1 MIAQPARGL
10 IVSLWEPIMA
20 DSSKFRFSIDRG
32 GTFTDIYAEVP
43 GEPGLLTLKLLS
55 EDPDNYPDA
64 PREGIRRILE
74 QVGGKP
80 VPAEGIDASRIE
92 WIRMGTTVATN
103 ALLER
108 KGEPTVRVVTKGFG
122 DVLRIGN
129 QNRPRI
135 FDLRI
140 EKPEL
145 LFCEVIEAE
154 ERIAVTHPDVPPR
167 EGATRVESATG
178 EVLEILRPLD
188 EGSAEQALR
197 DAYGRG
203 LRSVAVVFMHAYAW
217 PDHER
222 RVGGLA
228 RAIGFTQV
236 SLSHEVMPTV
246 KIVARGDTTTVDAY
260 LTPHIRRYLQSFRS
274 GFANDLGHTKV
285 LFMQSHGGL
294 IDAAQ
299 FLGSRAILSG
309 PAGGVVGYSRTT
321 YDPEHPR
328 PLIGFDMGGTST
340 DVSRYGGEFELTHET
355 ETAGVRIQAPQMNIV
370 TVAAGGGSRLFYR
383 NGMFT
388 VGPESAGAHPG
399 PVCYRKQGH
408 LAVTDANLVLGR
420 ILPQY
425 FPHIFGPHEN
435 AALDLLGSR
444 AALAELTE
452 QINRDQH
459 VAGRP
464 ALSVEAAAYGFI
476 KAANE
481 SMARPIREISVA
493 RGYDIKEH
501 VLACFGGAGGQ
512 HACAVAR
519 ALGIGKIF
527 IHRFAGILSAFGMGM
542 AVVVR
547 DLQTPAANQRLSET
561 SVAAL
566 DGRFRD
572 LERQGRAE
580 LEDEG
585 VAPGNIDCQRYLNLR
600 YRGSITSIMIA
611 RPDDADYERAF
622 RDYHRREYGF
632 DSDAEVL
639 IDDLRVRT
647 VGRSEALKK
656 VRVPK
661 AFGPLTPIDRT
672 QTYFEGGLQETAVY
686 SWEALRAGHTLAG
699 PALVIQDGGTIVIE
713 PHCHAEVTEFGN
725 LEIHVEEGQ
734 QARLGT
740 EADPIQLS
748 IFNNLFM
755 SIAEQMGRT
764 LQRTAVSTNIK
775 ERLDFSCAIFD
786 PDGGLVA
793 NAPHIPVH
801 LGAMSEAVR
810 AQVRLLGDHLHRGD
824 VLVTN
829 DPQVG
834 GSHLPDITVI
844 TPVFGGED
852 NESRR
857 PLFFVASRGH
867 HAEIGG
873 ISPGSV
879 PPFSRTLEEEGAC
892 ITSFKLVEGG
902 RFQEQGITE
911 LLLAPGK
918 LKAAHGRP
926 PNSGTRRL
934 EDNLYDLKAQV
945 AANQKGAE
953 LLREMIAHYGLPVVQ
968 AYMVHIQENA
978 ENAVRRL
985 VDRLCTERGITEH
998 GTLHAIDYMDDGNPI
1013 EVTVTLDRRQ
1023 RALAFDFAGTGSEVW
1038 ANHNAPSAVV
1048 VAAIIYVLRTLINEE
1063 IPINGGF
1070 LKAVKLS
1077 IPHPCML
1084 SPSPAAA
1091 VVAGNVETSS
1101 RITDVLLRAF
1111 EAVAGAQGTMNN
1123 FTFGD
1128 ASFGYYETIG
1138 GGSGAGPD
1146 WAGKDAVHAHMSNT
1160 RITDAEII
1168 ERRYPLLLHEFSI
1181 RPHSGGKGRH
1191 HGGNGVIR
1199 EIEFLKPMTAAIV
1212 SERRVFEPYG
1222 LAGGEPGK
1230 RGRNLLIRKSGQVLN
1245 LGGRN
1250 EAPVAAGDRVRLET
1264 PGGGGYGTPS

>member
-1 MIAQPARGL
+1 
-10 IVSLWEPIMA
+10 MA
-20 DSSKFRFSIDRG
+20 DPSKLRFSIDRG

-43 GEPGLLTLKLLS
+43 GQAGFLTLKLLS

-74 QVGGKP
+74 QVTGKP
-80 VPAEGIDASRIE
+80 VPEEGFDASRIE

-108 KGEPTVRVVTKGFG
+108 KGEPTLLVVTQGFR

-145 LFCEVIEAE
+145 LFREVIEAD
-154 ERIAVTHPDVPPR
+154 ERVTVTHPDVPPR
-167 EGATRVESATG
+167 EGARRVESSTG
-178 EVLEILRPLD
+178 EVLEILRTLD
-188 EGSAEQALR
+188 EAAVERELR
-197 DAYGRG
+197 AAYARG

-222 RVGGLA
+222 RVGELA
-228 RAIGFTQV
+228 RTIGFTQV

-260 LTPHIRRYLQSFRS
+260 LTPHIQRYLQSFRG
-274 GFANDLGHTKV
+274 GFSDRLRHTKL

-321 YDPEHPR
+321 YDPEHPQ
-328 PLIGFDMGGTST
+328 PVIGFDMGGTST
-340 DVSRYGGEFELTHET
+340 DVSRFGGEFELTHEN

-383 NGMFT
+383 NGMFV
-388 VGPESAGAHPG
+388 VGPDSAGAHPG
-399 PVCYRKQGH
+399 PVCYRKGGH
-408 LAVTDANLVLGR
+408 LAITDANLVLGR
-420 ILPQY
+420 ILPAY
-425 FPHIFGPHEN
+425 FPHIFGPGEN
-435 AALDLLGSR
+435 QPLHLQGSRQALAALR
-444 AALAELTE
+444 EE
-452 QINRDQH
+452 INRDQSK
-459 VAGRP
+459 AGR
-464 ALSVEAAAYGFI
+464 AGFSLEEVAYGFI

-481 SMARPIREISVA
+481 TMVRPIREISVA

-512 HACAVAR
+512 HACAISR
-519 ALGIGKIF
+519 ALGIRKIF
-527 IHRFAGILSAFGMGM
+527 IHRFAGILSAYGMGM
-542 AVVVR
+542 ADVVR
-547 DLQTPAANQRLSET
+547 DLQGPAAGQPVSAQAVQELQ
-561 SVAAL
+561 
-566 DGRFRD
+566 GRF
-572 LERQGRAE
+572 AE
-580 LEDEG
+580 LEAQGIAELLDEG
-585 VAPGNIDCQRYLNLR
+585 IERDHIDCQRYLNLR

-611 RPDDADYERAF
+611 RPTDGGYEHAF
-622 RDYHRREYGF
+622 REYHQREYGF
-632 DSDAEVL
+632 DSDADVL
-639 IDDLRVRT
+639 IDDLRVRV
-647 VGRSEALKK
+647 VGRSETLRK

-661 AFGPLTPIDRT
+661 AGKPIEPIDRT
-672 QTYFEGGLQETAVY
+672 QTYFEGGWRETAVY
-686 SWEALRAGHTLAG
+686 DWQALRAGHRIAG

-713 PHCHAEVTEFGN
+713 PDCQAEVTEYGDM
-725 LEIHVEEGQ
+725 EIRVEPPRQMQVE
-734 QARLGT
+734 T
-740 EADPIQLS
+740 DADPIQLS

-775 ERLDFSCAIFD
+775 ERLDFSCAIFA
-786 PDGGLVA
+786 PEGGLVA

-801 LGAMSEAVR
+801 LGAMSDAVR
-810 AQVRLLGDHLHRGD
+810 AQVRLQGEHLRPGD

-844 TPVFGGED
+844 TPVFGQD
-852 NESRR
+852 AHT

-879 PPFSRTLEEEGAC
+879 PPFSRTLAEEGAC
-892 ITSFKLVEGG
+892 ITSFKLVEDG
-902 RFQEQGITE
+902 RFQEAGITA
-911 LLLAPGK
+911 LLMAPGQ
-918 LKAAHGRP
+918 LKPAYGRP

-953 LLREMIAHYGLPVVQ
+953 LLKEMIAHYGLEVVQ
-968 AYMVHIQENA
+968 AYMGHIQRNA
-978 ENAVRRL
+978 EDAVRRL
-985 VDRLCTERGITEH
+985 VERLCAQRGIAAE
-998 GTLHAIDYMDDGNPI
+998 GTLHAVDYMDDGNPI
-1013 EVTVTLDRRQ
+1013 EVTITLHRKQ
-1023 RALAFDFAGTGSEVW
+1023 RSLTFDFSGTGPEVW
-1038 ANHNAPSAVV
+1038 ANHNAPRAVV
-1048 VAAIIYVLRTLINEE
+1048 ASAIIYVLRTLIDEE
-1063 IPINGGF
+1063 IPMNGGF
-1070 LKAVKLS
+1070 LAAVELK

-1084 SPSPAAA
+1084 SPSPEAA

-1101 RITDVLLRAF
+1101 RITDVLLQAF
-1111 EAVAGAQGTMNN
+1111 NAVAGAQGTMNN

-1128 ASFGYYETIG
+1128 ATFGYYETIG
-1138 GGSGAGPD
+1138 GGSGAGAD
-1146 WAGKDAVHAHMSNT
+1146 WDGKDAVHAHMSNT
-1160 RITDAEII
+1160 RITDAEIV
-1168 ERRYPLLLHEFSI
+1168 ERRYPLVLHEFSI
-1181 RPHSGGKGRH
+1181 RPDSGGAGRH
-1191 HGGNGVIR
+1191 KGGNGVVR

-1212 SERRVFEPYG
+1212 SERRVFAPYG
-1222 LAGGEPGK
+1222 LEGGQPGL
-1230 RGRNLLIRKSGQVLN
+1230 RGRNLLVRKSGQVIY

-1250 EAPVAAGDRVRLET
+1250 EVPVQPGDRVRLET
-1264 PGGGGYGTPS
+1264 PGGGGYGTPA

>member
-1 MIAQPARGL
+1 
-10 IVSLWEPIMA
+10 MA
-20 DSSKFRFSIDRG
+20 DPNKFRFSIDRG
-32 GTFTDIYAEVP
+32 GTFTDLYAEVP
-43 GEPGLLTLKLLS
+43 GSPGFVTLKLLS

-74 QVGGKP
+74 QVSGKP
-80 VPAEGIDASRIE
+80 VPKDGFDASRIE

-108 KGEPTVRVVTKGFG
+108 KGEPTLLVVTKGFR

-145 LFCEVIEAE
+145 LFREAIEAD
-154 ERIAVTHPDVPPR
+154 ERIAVTHPDIPPR
-167 EGATRVESATG
+167 EGANRVESTTG

-188 EGSAEQALR
+188 EAALER
-197 DAYGRG
+197 DLRASYGRG

-217 PDHER
+217 PEHER
-222 RVGGLA
+222 RAGAIA

-260 LTPHIRRYLQSFRS
+260 LTPHIQRYLQSFRS
-274 GFANDLGHTKV
+274 GFSDGLRHSKL

-294 IDAAQ
+294 IDAAR

-321 YDPEHPR
+321 YDPQHPQ
-328 PLIGFDMGGTST
+328 PVIGFDMGGTST
-340 DVSRYGGEFELTHET
+340 DVSRYGGEFELTHEN

-383 NGMFT
+383 NGMFK

-399 PVCYRKQGH
+399 PICYRKGGH
-408 LAVTDANLVLGR
+408 LAITDANLALGR
-420 ILPQY
+420 INPAY
-425 FPHIFGPHEN
+425 FPHIFGHGEN
-435 AALDLLGSR
+435 QPLHLEGSRTALAALTV
-444 AALAELTE
+444 EV
-452 QINRDQH
+452 NRDQQQ
-459 VAGRP
+459 AGRAEFTP
-464 ALSVEAAAYGFI
+464 EEVAFGFI

-481 SMARPIREISVA
+481 TMVRPIREISVA

-512 HACAVAR
+512 HACAISR
-519 ALGIGKIF
+519 ALGIRKIF
-527 IHRFAGILSAFGMGM
+527 IHRFAGILSAYGMGM
-542 AVVVR
+542 ADVVR
-547 DLQTPAANQRLSET
+547 DLQAPAAGQRIARET
-561 SVAAL
+561 VQEL
-566 DGRFRD
+566 EGRF
-572 LERQGRAE
+572 AE
-580 LEDEG
+580 LEAQGSAELLDEG
-585 VAPGNIDCQRYLNLR
+585 VAREHVECLRYLNLR

-611 RPDDADYERAF
+611 RPEDGDYETAF
-622 RDYHRREYGF
+622 RAYHLREYGF
-632 DSDAEVL
+632 DSEADVL
-639 IDDLRVRT
+639 IDDLRVRV
-647 VGRSEALKK
+647 VGRSESLKK
-656 VRVPK
+656 VRV
-661 AFGPLTPIDRT
+661 ARAEGPLAALERT
-672 QTYFEGGLQETAVY
+672 RTYFESGWRETAVY
-686 SWEALRAGHTLAG
+686 DWQALRAGHRVAG
-699 PALVIQDGGTIVIE
+699 PALIIQDGGTIVIE
-713 PHCHAEVTEFGN
+713 PDCHAEVTEFGD
-725 LEIHVEEGQ
+725 LEIHVQ
-734 QARLGT
+734 PPAQVQMDT

-786 PDGGLVA
+786 PGGGLVA

-801 LGAMSEAVR
+801 LGAMSDAVR
-810 AQVRLLGDHLHRGD
+810 AQVRLLGDSLHPGD

-844 TPVFGGED
+844 TPVFRGE
-852 NESRR
+852 ERK

-879 PPFSRTLEEEGAC
+879 PPFSRTLAEEGAC

-902 RFQEQGITE
+902 RFQEAGITA
-911 LLLAPGK
+911 LLLAPGQ
-918 LKAAHGRP
+918 LKPANGRP

-953 LLREMIAHYGLPVVQ
+953 LLKDMIGHYGLDVVQ
-968 AYMVHIQENA
+968 AYMLHIQRNA
-978 ENAVRRL
+978 EHAVRRL
-985 VDRLCTERGITEH
+985 VERLCAERGIAER
-998 GTLHAIDYMDDGNPI
+998 GRLHAIDSMDDGNPI
-1013 EVTVTLDRRQ
+1013 EVTITLDRVQ
-1023 RALAFDFAGTGSEVW
+1023 RNFTFDFTGTGPEVW
-1038 ANHNAPSAVV
+1038 ANHNAPRAVV
-1048 VAAIIYVLRTLINEE
+1048 ASAIIYVLRTLIDEE
-1063 IPINGGF
+1063 IPMNGGF
-1070 LKAVKLS
+1070 LTAVKLT

-1084 SPSPAAA
+1084 SPSPEAA

-1101 RITDVLLRAF
+1101 RITDVLLQAF
-1111 EAVAGAQGTMNN
+1111 GAVAGAQGTMNN

-1146 WAGKDAVHAHMSNT
+1146 WDGKDAVHAHMSNT
-1160 RITDAEII
+1160 RITDAEIL
-1168 ERRYPLLLHEFSI
+1168 ERRYPLTLHEFSI
-1181 RPHSGGKGRH
+1181 RPQSGGAGRH
-1191 HGGNGVIR
+1191 RGGNGVVR

-1212 SERRVFEPYG
+1212 SERRVFAPYG
-1222 LAGGEPGK
+1222 LEGGEPGL
-1230 RGRNLLIRKSGQVLN
+1230 RGRNLLIRKSGQVIN

-1250 EAPVAAGDRVRLET
+1250 EAPVQPGDRIRLET
-1264 PGGGGYGTPS
+1264 PGGGGFGRPA

>member
-1 MIAQPARGL
+1 
-10 IVSLWEPIMA
+10 MA
-20 DSSKFRFSIDRG
+20 DPNKFRFSIDRG

-43 GEPGLLTLKLLS
+43 GTPGFVTMKLLS

-64 PREGIRRILE
+64 PREGIRRILA
-74 QVGGKP
+74 QVTGEP
-80 VPAEGIDASRIE
+80 VPAQGFDASRIE

-108 KGEPTVRVVTKGFG
+108 KGEPTLLVVTKGFR

-145 LFCEVIEAE
+145 LFKEVIEAD
-154 ERIAVTHPDVPPR
+154 ERVTVTHPDVPPR
-167 EGATRVESATG
+167 EDATRVESTTG
-178 EVLEILRPLD
+178 EVLELLKPLD
-188 EGSAEQALR
+188 TAAVEQELR
-197 DAYGRG
+197 ASYERG

-217 PDHER
+217 PEHER
-222 RVGGLA
+222 RVGEIA

-260 LTPHIRRYLQSFRS
+260 LTPHIQRYLQSFRG
-274 GFANDLGHTKV
+274 GFADHLQHTKL

-294 IDAAQ
+294 IDASQ

-321 YDPEHPR
+321 YDPEHPQ
-328 PLIGFDMGGTST
+328 PVIGFDMGGTST
-340 DVSRYGGEFELTHET
+340 DVSRFGGTFELTHEN

-383 NGMFT
+383 NGMFR

-399 PVCYRKQGH
+399 PVCYRKEGH
-408 LAVTDANLVLGR
+408 LAITDANLVLGR
-420 ILPQY
+420 LLPEH
-425 FPHIFGPHEN
+425 FPHIFGPDEN
-435 AALDLLGSR
+435 QPLDLEGSR
-444 AALAELTE
+444 AALAALAEE
-452 QINRDQH
+452 INADQRA
-459 VAGRP
+459 AGRTEFS
-464 ALSVEAAAYGFI
+464 LDEVAYGYI

-481 SMARPIREISVA
+481 TMVRPIREISVA

-512 HACAVAR
+512 HACAISR
-519 ALGIGKIF
+519 ALGIRRIL
-527 IHRFAGILSAFGMGM
+527 IHRFAGILSAYGMGM
-542 AVVVR
+542 ADVVR
-547 DLQTPAANQRLSET
+547 DLQGPAAGQPVSREA
-561 SVAAL
+561 V
-566 DGRFRD
+566 
-572 LERQGRAE
+572 AE
-580 LEDEG
+580 LEGRFAELEAQGIAELLDEG
-585 VAPGNIDCQRYLNLR
+585 VNRGHITCERYLNLR

-611 RPDDADYERAF
+611 RPEDADYERAF
-622 RDYHRREYGF
+622 REYHRREYGF
-632 DSDAEVL
+632 DSDADLL
-639 IDDLRVRT
+639 IDDLRVRV
-647 VGRSEALKK
+647 VGHSETLRK
-656 VRVPK
+656 VRVP
-661 AFGPLTPIDRT
+661 AAEGPIAPIGQAR
-672 QTYFEGGLQETAVY
+672 TYFEGGWRETAVY
-686 SWEALRAGHTLAG
+686 AWAHLRAGHRVAG
-699 PALVIQDGGTIVIE
+699 PALIIQDGGTIVIE
-713 PHCHAEVTEFGN
+713 PDCDAEVTEFGD
-725 LEIHVEEGQ
+725 LEIHVQPPQ
-734 QARLGT
+734 QVRVDT

-786 PDGGLVA
+786 PGGGLVA

-810 AQVRLLGDHLHRGD
+810 TQVRLQGDNLRPGD

-834 GSHLPDITVI
+834 GSHLPDITVV
-844 TPVFGGED
+844 TPVFGD
-852 NESRR
+852 DARN

-879 PPFSRTLEEEGAC
+879 PPFSRTLVEEGAC

-902 RFQEQGITE
+902 RFQEEGITE
-911 LLLAPGK
+911 LLMAPGK
-918 LKAAHGRP
+918 IKALHGRP

-953 LLREMIAHYGLPVVQ
+953 LLKEMIGHYGLEVVQ
-968 AYMVHIQENA
+968 AYMVHIQHNA
-978 ENAVRRL
+978 EDAVRRL
-985 VDRLCTERGITEH
+985 VERFCDQRGIADQ
-998 GTLHAIDYMDDGNPI
+998 GTLHALDYMDDGNPI
-1013 EVTVTLDRRQ
+1013 EVTITLDRTQ
-1023 RALAFDFAGTGSEVW
+1023 RGLTFDFTGTGPEVW
-1038 ANHNAPSAVV
+1038 ANHNAPRAVV
-1048 VAAIIYVLRTLINEE
+1048 ASAIIYVLRTLMDEE
-1063 IPINGGF
+1063 IPMNGGF
-1070 LKAVKLS
+1070 LNAVRLE

-1084 SPSPAAA
+1084 SPSPEAA

-1101 RITDVLLRAF
+1101 RITDVLLQAF

-1128 ASFGYYETIG
+1128 ATFGYYETIG

-1146 WAGKDAVHAHMSNT
+1146 WDGKDAVHAHMSNT
-1160 RITDAEII
+1160 RITDAEVV
-1168 ERRYPLLLHEFSI
+1168 ERRYPLVLHEFSI
-1181 RPHSGGKGRH
+1181 RPDSGGAGRH
-1191 HGGNGVIR
+1191 VGGNGVVR

-1212 SERRVFEPYG
+1212 SERRVFAPYG
-1222 LAGGEPGK
+1222 LEGGQPGL
-1230 RGRNLLIRKSGQVLN
+1230 RGRNLLIRKSGHVIT
-1245 LGGRN
+1245 LGGKN
-1250 EAPVAAGDRVRLET
+1250 EAPVEPGDRIRLET
-1264 PGGGGYGTPS
+1264 PGGGGYGPPA